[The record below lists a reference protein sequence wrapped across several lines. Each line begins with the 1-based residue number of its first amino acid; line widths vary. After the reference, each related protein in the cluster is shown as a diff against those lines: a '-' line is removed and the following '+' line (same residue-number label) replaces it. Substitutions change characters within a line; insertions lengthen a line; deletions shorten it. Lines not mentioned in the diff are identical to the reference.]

1 MQDPNALS
9 HELCVAMRCV
19 LCSGLVSRRHV
30 LRGDALPD
38 RQLLGEAPDAATAA
52 LHTHTHT
59 RARAHAHTHRPSR
72 TAEPTARLVRLEQ
85 SVLDE
90 IQSVD
95 KLRETDRFRR
105 RLAPPPPLDAAL
117 PRAQRATMRR
127 GG

>member
-1 MQDPNALS
+1 MLVVTPTQVYEPNALS

-59 RARAHAHTHRPSR
+59 RARARPHTAVAIPLLHRG
-72 TAEPTARLVRLEQ
+72 TAVACGGRGLTA
-85 SVLDE
+85 
-90 IQSVD
+90 I
-95 KLRETDRFRR
+95 
-105 RLAPPPPLDAAL
+105 
-117 PRAQRATMRR
+117 
-127 GG
+127 G